1 MLSSKK
7 KLWLAMATAVLAV
20 SGLAHAGYKQD
31 SQAFVGP
38 GFAGGALGSIR
49 SSSDTLQFADVI
61 VRDNTWAWLVVVDAN
76 GEAASCTT
84 TDANLIIA
92 ASAVSP
98 GSYIYFEFD
107 KHGECSS
114 IEVRNNSYHTT
125 PVL

>member
-7 KLWLAMATAVLAV
+7 KLWIALTTAVLAV

-31 SQAFVGP
+31 YQAFVGQ

-49 SSSDTLQFADVI
+49 SSSDSVQLADVI
-61 VRDNTWAWLVVVDAN
+61 VRDNSWAWLVVVNEN
-76 GEAASCTT
+76 GKGGSCTT
-84 TDANLIIA
+84 TDANLITT
-92 ASAVSP
+92 ASAANP

-107 KHGECSS
+107 KNGVCSS
-114 IEVRNNSYHTT
+114 VEVRNNSYHTT